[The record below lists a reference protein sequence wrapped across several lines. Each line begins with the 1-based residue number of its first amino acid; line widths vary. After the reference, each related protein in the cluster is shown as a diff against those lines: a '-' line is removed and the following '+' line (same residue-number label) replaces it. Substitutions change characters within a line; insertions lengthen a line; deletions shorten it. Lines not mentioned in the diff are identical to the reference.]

1 MVSLHKIKHAK
12 KIADKSD
19 RQLRV
24 LFDNTNEHG
33 ICMLDDEGRIINW
46 NMSAERLIGYTSEEV
61 MGKNY
66 SIFFSKEEIRR
77 KVFKKT
83 LSIAAKKGG
92 FTAEG
97 IRVRKDGSHFW
108 ARSYITLVRAGKRGA
123 TFFVLITQDIT
134 QQRAVEQ
141 RRDEYIGIASHE
153 LKNPITTLSLYSEL
167 LARRLQ
173 LDGDKQNL
181 LMLRDIQGQAARLV
195 TLVDDLM
202 IVGKLEGGRLE
213 LHKEVFNPHV
223 LIEKVIRD
231 FHTSNPLHKVTCTGG
246 VGRDVRADKDRI
258 TQVLINLL
266 SNAIKYSPKADK
278 VSIHIGR
285 RLNKCTISIQDFGP
299 GIAKKDLREIYT
311 RFFRTNDTVAGN
323 VAGSGLGLYISKE
336 IIKTHHERLWVKS
349 IEGKG
354 TIFFFTLP
362 LA

>member
-1 MVSLHKIKHAK
+1 
-12 KIADKSD
+12 
-19 RQLRV
+19 
-24 LFDNTNEHG
+24 
-33 ICMLDDEGRIINW
+33 MLDSLGRIVSW
-46 NMSAERLIGYTSEEV
+46 NMSSERLIGYTADEV
-61 MGKNY
+61 MGKSY

-77 KVFKKT
+77 KAFRKALAV
-83 LSIAAKKGG
+83 AAKKGG

-108 ARSYITLVRAGKRGA
+108 ARSYITSVKDGKKGA
-123 TFFVLITQDIT
+123 VYYVLITQDIS
-134 QQRAVEQ
+134 QQRAIEQ

-173 LDGDKQNL
+173 IEGDKQNL
-181 LMLRDIQGQAARLV
+181 LMLRDIQNQAARLV

-213 LHKEVFNPHV
+213 LKKEVFNPNT
-223 LIEKVIRD
+223 LIAKVIRD
-231 FHTSNPLHKVTCTGG
+231 FHETTPLHKVTCTGG
-246 VGRDVRADKDRI
+246 VGREVRADKDRI

-266 SNAIKYSPKADK
+266 TNAIKYSPQADK
-278 VSIHIGR
+278 VFIHIGR
-285 RLNKCTISIQDFGP
+285 RKNKCTISIQDFGP

-311 RFFRTNDTVAGN
+311 RFFRTNETVAGN

-336 IIKTHHERLWVKS
+336 IIKRHNERLWVKS
-349 IEGKG
+349 IQGKG

-362 LA
+362 LV